1 MNGVHHGDISLKNLM
16 YCISKDGGP
25 LGIINDF
32 DLATWIGHS
41 TTNNDRTGT
50 IPFMAIDLLDGGLDR
65 CIPRL
70 YRHDLESFSWVLAY
84 ITVANIQYEGQ
95 TITISPPLGAEPW
108 FQDGDRSDRA
118 AHIGSKWHFHSEY
131 GRARARVLDRYYCY
145 FNDIQRILQYWTNF
159 HDALRG
165 KIQPLD
171 SDADPV
177 QLEDERIFG
186 EPEGDDPAGTLELF
200 VNEVDRLLVGAEAGF
215 TDVKA
220 SLLEAIETPV
230 TVSAT

>member
-1 MNGVHHGDISLKNLM
+1 MVPRWRPIGSCGTHWVEVAFPLRVWQGTCPCL
-16 YCISKDGGP
+16 GP
-25 LGIINDF
+25 L
-32 DLATWIGHS
+32 
-41 TTNNDRTGT
+41 
-50 IPFMAIDLLDGGLDR
+50 LLL
-65 CIPRL
+65 
-70 YRHDLESFSWVLAY
+70 
-84 ITVANIQYEGQ
+84 
-95 TITISPPLGAEPW
+95 
-108 FQDGDRSDRA
+108 
-118 AHIGSKWHFHSEY
+118 
-131 GRARARVLDRYYCY
+131 

-200 VNEVDRLLVGAEAGF
+200 VNEVDRLLVGAEAVF